1 MSNESIFKDL
11 ATSMQQAIEIA
22 EGKTEAARVTRY
34 EVADVKAIR
43 SQLHVTQKEL
53 ASALD
58 VSVDTVKSWEQK
70 RRNPTGLAGKVLNVL
85 RDEPEL
91 FNKFA
96 AV

>member
-1 MSNESIFKDL
+1 MSIFKDL
-11 ATSMQQAIEIA
+11 STSMQQAIEIA
-22 EGKTEAARVTRY
+22 EGKSEAARITRY

-70 RRNPTGLAGKVLNVL
+70 RRNPTGLAEKVLCVL